1 MTVHQVVRDEG
12 SVAAP
17 SPSRPLRRTEAAVY
31 VSTRFFPCS
40 PKTLAKLCVV
50 GGGPQ
55 YRKAGRVPLYETA
68 DLDRWAQAKLS
79 PKVSSS
85 SELRASA

>member
-1 MTVHQVVRDEG
+1 MTGPQVVRDEG
-12 SVAAP
+12 RVAAP
-17 SPSRPLRRTEAAVY
+17 SPSRPLRRAEAAAY
-31 VSTRFFPCS
+31 VTSRFFPCS

-68 DLDRWAQAKLS
+68 DLDLWVQTKLS

-85 SELRASA
+85 SELREGV